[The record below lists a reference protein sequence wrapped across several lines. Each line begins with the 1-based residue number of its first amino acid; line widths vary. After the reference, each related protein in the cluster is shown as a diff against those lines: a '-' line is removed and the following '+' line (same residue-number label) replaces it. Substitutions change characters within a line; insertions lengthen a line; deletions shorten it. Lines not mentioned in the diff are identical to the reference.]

1 MPSPA
6 PPSAESRPIV
16 LVVDDTPSARAVL
29 RALLEAEAR
38 ILEADS
44 GEAALA
50 LLAQE
55 PVDVILLDVMMPG
68 LTGFDVTRRVRADRG
83 EEHLPILL
91 VTALTDQAARVAG
104 FEAGADDFISK
115 PFDAT
120 EVRSRVRA
128 FLRAR
133 ALWTEA
139 ERLRR
144 DLARLDALKD
154 DLAAVLVHDL
164 RNPLAG
170 LLANLKLLEFE
181 ALTPE
186 MRESVDG
193 ATHAAERLNGLVDD
207 LLEIRALETPQL
219 TLTTAPADLADV
231 VRAAV
236 AGCAATAAVQGLT
249 VTVDAEALDP
259 VVVDAALVRRATENL
274 LTNALRHAPDGS
286 TVTVR
291 LRGGATEARIEV
303 HDGGSGL
310 PAADRDLLFGK
321 YGAIE
326 LRRRGARHDVGLG
339 LLLVHLVA
347 QAHGGTVGL
356 DSGPSGTTLALA
368 LPLTPR
374 I

>member
-1 MPSPA
+1 MPSSET
-6 PPSAESRPIV
+6 PPAESRPTV
-16 LVVDDTPSARAVL
+16 LVVDDTPSARQIL
-29 RALLEAEAR
+29 RALLEPEGR
-38 ILEADS
+38 ILEAES

-50 LLAQE
+50 LLAEE
-55 PVDVILLDVMMPG
+55 PVDVVLLDVMMPG
-68 LTGFDVTRRVRADRG
+68 LTGLDVTRRIRADRG

-91 VTALTDQAARVAG
+91 VTALTDQAARTAG

-133 ALWTEA
+133 ALWAEA
-139 ERLRR
+139 ERLRQE
-144 DLARLDALKD
+144 LARLDALKD
-154 DLAAVLVHDL
+154 ELAAVLVHDL

-181 ALTPE
+181 ALTPD
-186 MRESVDG
+186 MKESVDG
-193 ATHAAERLNGLVDD
+193 ATHAAERLKGLVDD
-207 LLEIRALETPQL
+207 LLEIRGLEAPQL
-219 TLTTAPADLADV
+219 TLQTAPADLAEV
-231 VRAAV
+231 VRAAA

-249 VTVDAEALDP
+249 VTVDAEALGP
-259 VVVDAALVRRATENL
+259 VMVDAALVRRATENL

-303 HDGGSGL
+303 HDGGAGL
-310 PAADRDLLFGK
+310 SPADRDLLFGK

-339 LLLVHLVA
+339 LHLVHLVA
-347 QAHGGTVGL
+347 QAHGGSVGL
-356 DSGPSGTTLALA
+356 DSGPAGTTLALS
-368 LPLTPR
+368 LPLAPPA
-374 I
+374 